1 MAHGANEAMC
11 GEELSVIGRR
21 ILRTAIRVVN
31 AALRRIAIVDR
42 RLKRRDRQTRI
53 NRAADRIAHHPARPR
68 IEDHGQVHKAR
79 LDRDVGY
86 VRDPELIGTIDL
98 LVASEIGENRT
109 LVIAV
114 GRDDVPSAALGL
126 QAVLAHEPADL
137 LAVDDKTLVAQL
149 GADPP
154 DSRKSRTHRR

>member
-1 MAHGANEAMC
+1 MEPTRPC
-11 GEELSVIGRR
+11 VVRSFSVGRR

-31 AALRRIAIVDR
+31 AALRRIAIVNR

-68 IEDHGQVHKAR
+68 IEDHGQIHKAR
-79 LDRDVGY
+79 LDRDLGY

-98 LVASEIGENRT
+98 LVASEIGKNRT

-114 GRDDVPSAALGL
+114 GGEDVPWAALGL
-126 QAVLAHEPADL
+126 RAVLAHERAVL
-137 LAVDDKTLVAQL
+137 LAVDEKPWGAKL
-149 GADPP
+149 GGDPP
-154 DSRKSRTHRR
+154 IAVSLE

>member
-53 NRAADRIAHHPARPR
+53 NRAADRIAHHAA
-68 IEDHGQVHKAR
+68 VHKN
-79 LDRDVGY
+79 
-86 VRDPELIGTIDL
+86 PLIPT
-98 LVASEIGENRT
+98 
-109 LVIAV
+109 
-114 GRDDVPSAALGL
+114 ALGF
-126 QAVLAHEPADL
+126 DL
-137 LAVDDKTLVAQL
+137 CPIS
-149 GADPP
+149 G
-154 DSRKSRTHRR
+154 SN